1 MKKKDILIYILFL
14 ILIIII
20 SSIKQ
25 IDMDGIWG
33 YGFSYNI
40 ASGLVP
46 YKDFNMII
54 GPLYSLVFS
63 LPIKLFGNYLL
74 LFTIGHS
81 LIYAFV
87 IFLLYKKIGMNI
99 IFLLM
104 LFFMIQTPIGYNT
117 FCSFL
122 VIIILLLESSEFKY
136 KEEIVGVFIGIILM
150 TKHNIGMPLGIVYL
164 LKNRK
169 KIRKLL
175 YLLIPVVITFSY
187 LLINN
192 AIFEYIDFCYL
203 GMGSFL
209 SNMTTDI
216 LSVPIYLLILFFL
229 IKEYTNYKE
238 FKILYLLAFQIVVF
252 PILDQG
258 HLMPALLP
266 VVVYILLNENKKTK
280 IFVKYFIAIGF
291 IVGVITTGFTTT
303 IMTKNNFLF
312 LQGCPKNLPIYLE
325 EYSKYIDS
333 KKNRNIY
340 LFNMNAYMI
349 KIYRNENPTFFDLIN
364 KGNLGSNEEKYLKL
378 LDEDCRKNKCLFI
391 LSNNDYEEN
400 NNSNQTSETFKI
412 YVEKNAKYLE
422 TIPSKDKVYIN

>member
-81 LIYAFV
+81 LIYASV

-216 LSVPIYLLILFFL
+216 LSVPIYLLTLFFL

-291 IVGVITTGFTTT
+291 IVGVITTEFTTT

>member
-169 KIRKLL
+169 KIRRLL

-216 LSVPIYLLILFFL
+216 LSVPIYLLTLFFL

-325 EYSKYIDS
+325 EYSKYID
-333 KKNRNIY
+333 
-340 LFNMNAYMI
+340 
-349 KIYRNENPTFFDLIN
+349 
-364 KGNLGSNEEKYLKL
+364 
-378 LDEDCRKNKCLFI
+378 RK
-391 LSNNDYEEN
+391 S
-400 NNSNQTSETFKI
+400 
-412 YVEKNAKYLE
+412 V
-422 TIPSKDKVYIN
+422 V

>member
-1 MKKKDILIYILFL
+1 MKKKDVLIYILFL

-63 LPIKLFGNYLL
+63 LPIKLFGNYLI

-81 LIYAFV
+81 LIYASV

-150 TKHNIGMPLGIVYL
+150 IKHNIGMSLGIVYL

-216 LSVPIYLLILFFL
+216 LSVPIYLLTLFFL

-266 VVVYILLNENKKTK
+266 VIVYILLNENQKIK

-291 IVGVITTGFTTT
+291 IVGVITTGLTTT

-412 YVEKNAKYLE
+412 YVERNAKYLE
-422 TIPSKDKVYIN
+422 TIPSKDKVYTN

>member
-117 FCSFL
+117 FCSFP

-216 LSVPIYLLILFFL
+216 LSVPIYLLTLFFL

-291 IVGVITTGFTTT
+291 IVGVITTEFTTT

>member
-1 MKKKDILIYILFL
+1 MKKKDILIYILFF
-14 ILIIII
+14 ILITII

-81 LIYAFV
+81 LIYASV

-122 VIIILLLESSEFKY
+122 VIIILLLESSKFKY
-136 KEEIVGVFIGIILM
+136 KEEMIGVFIGIILM
-150 TKHNIGMPLGIVYL
+150 TKHNIGISLGIVYL

-169 KIRKLL
+169 KVRKLL
-175 YLLIPVVITFSY
+175 YLLIPVGITFFY

-192 AIFEYIDFCYL
+192 IIFEYIDFCYL

-216 LSVPIYLLILFFL
+216 LSVPIYLLTLFFL

>member
-81 LIYAFV
+81 LIYASV

>member
-216 LSVPIYLLILFFL
+216 LSVPIYLLTLFFL

>member
-1 MKKKDILIYILFL
+1 
-14 ILIIII
+14 
-20 SSIKQ
+20 
-25 IDMDGIWG
+25 
-33 YGFSYNI
+33 
-40 ASGLVP
+40 
-46 YKDFNMII
+46 
-54 GPLYSLVFS
+54 
-63 LPIKLFGNYLL
+63 
-74 LFTIGHS
+74 
-81 LIYAFV
+81 
-87 IFLLYKKIGMNI
+87 
-99 IFLLM
+99 M

-266 VVVYILLNENKKTK
+266 VVVYILLKKKKKTK

-378 LDEDCRKNKCLFI
+378 LDEDCRKNKCLFL

>member
-54 GPLYSLVFS
+54 GPLYNLVFS

-81 LIYAFV
+81 LIYASV

>member
-81 LIYAFV
+81 LIYASV

-216 LSVPIYLLILFFL
+216 LSVPIYLLTLFFL

>member
-1 MKKKDILIYILFL
+1 
-14 ILIIII
+14 
-20 SSIKQ
+20 
-25 IDMDGIWG
+25 
-33 YGFSYNI
+33 
-40 ASGLVP
+40 
-46 YKDFNMII
+46 
-54 GPLYSLVFS
+54 
-63 LPIKLFGNYLL
+63 
-74 LFTIGHS
+74 
-81 LIYAFV
+81 
-87 IFLLYKKIGMNI
+87 
-99 IFLLM
+99 
-104 LFFMIQTPIGYNT
+104 
-117 FCSFL
+117 
-122 VIIILLLESSEFKY
+122 
-136 KEEIVGVFIGIILM
+136 M
-150 TKHNIGMPLGIVYL
+150 T
-164 LKNRK
+164 
-169 KIRKLL
+169 
-175 YLLIPVVITFSY
+175 
-187 LLINN
+187 
-192 AIFEYIDFCYL
+192 
-203 GMGSFL
+203 
-209 SNMTTDI
+209 
-216 LSVPIYLLILFFL
+216 LFFL

-291 IVGVITTGFTTT
+291 IVGVITTEFTTT